1 MNAHPAKIQDKLG
14 SGLVYPQQLQ
24 RKDRGL
30 VRTNLKLMFAVLFGI
45 FIGGIAGVAVRGQ
58 QIKTAPGYLIA
69 EVEITDPGKLQ
80 NYAEKVERTLAPFN
94 HRYVIRTS
102 KIQTLEGDAPPN
114 RIVIIAFDSVDKA
127 REFYNSP
134 AYAAI
139 RPIRQSAAKSR
150 IFIVEGLP
158 PQ

>member
-1 MNAHPAKIQDKLG
+1 M
-14 SGLVYPQQLQ
+14 
-24 RKDRGL
+24 
-30 VRTNLKLMFAVLFGI
+30 RTNLKLMLAVLVGVL
-45 FIGGIAGVAVRGQ
+45 IGSIAGLVVRGQ
-58 QIKTAPGYLIA
+58 QIRTAPGYLIA

-94 HRYVIRTS
+94 HRYVVRTT
-102 KIQTLEGDAPPN
+102 KIQTLEGDVPTN

-127 REFYNSP
+127 REFYDSP

-150 IFIVEGLP
+150 IFIVEGLA

>member
-1 MNAHPAKIQDKLG
+1 MK
-14 SGLVYPQQLQ
+14 
-24 RKDRGL
+24 
-30 VRTNLKLMFAVLFGI
+30 TNLKLTIAALFGSLVGCI
-45 FIGGIAGVAVRGQ
+45 AGIAARGQ

-80 NYAEKVERTLAPFN
+80 NYAEKVEQTLAPFN
-94 HRYVIRTS
+94 HRYIVRTS
-102 KIQTLEGDAPPN
+102 KIQTLEGDEPPN

-127 REFYNSP
+127 REFYDSP

-139 RPIRQSAAKSR
+139 RPIRQSAAKGH
-150 IFIVEGLP
+150 IFIVDGLP

>member
-1 MNAHPAKIQDKLG
+1 M
-14 SGLVYPQQLQ
+14 
-24 RKDRGL
+24 
-30 VRTNLKLMFAVLFGI
+30 RTNLKLMFAVLVGVL
-45 FIGGIAGVAVRGQ
+45 IGSIAGLVVRGQ
-58 QIKTAPGYLIA
+58 QIRTAPGYLIA

-94 HRYVIRTS
+94 HRYVVRTT
-102 KIQTLEGDAPPN
+102 KIQTLEGDVPTN

-127 REFYNSP
+127 REFYDSP

-150 IFIVEGLP
+150 IFIVEGLA

>member
-1 MNAHPAKIQDKLG
+1 M
-14 SGLVYPQQLQ
+14 
-24 RKDRGL
+24 
-30 VRTNLKLMFAVLFGI
+30 RTNLKLMLAVLVGVL
-45 FIGGIAGVAVRGQ
+45 IGSIAGLVVRGQ
-58 QIKTAPGYLIA
+58 QIRTAPGYLSA

-94 HRYVIRTS
+94 HRYVVRTT
-102 KIQTLEGDAPPN
+102 KIQTLEGDVPTN

-127 REFYNSP
+127 REFYDSP

-150 IFIVEGLP
+150 IFIVEGLA